1 MSTRARL
8 RANIHDQRGP
18 LRRVNGT
25 GRGPPCP
32 GGNPAR
38 RGALRLSVK
47 RAETPDGR
55 SAHAPKLDSR
65 AAGLRITLEPA
76 AKVIRSLRA
85 LFPRSFLVGWK
96 FEMAAS
102 PEELRAKAGRQLT
115 ENATDLCVVN
125 GPAYG
130 AGMAICN
137 RTKDTLHLPDK
148 TALARQ
154 LVTMVTAKWQATGGA
169 AIRPES
175 QSVPGNQTAPSTL
188 EPDSIPDAKH
198 QSLGDAVVAILE
210 QGLALLDALE
220 PEAYTQRLPQAF
232 NAAIGGHYRHCL
244 EHFEIL
250 LRSQGRTIDFDARR
264 RDERIETDLDCARQA
279 TASLLADARNLDLAR
294 LDAAVEVRSDLNLN
308 EAATVTS
315 SRARETLYAI
325 SHAVHHYALIG
336 IMGQILEVRLPPGFG
351 VAPSTLRY
359 QRSLATR

>member
-96 FEMAAS
+96 FELSAS
-102 PEELRAKAGRQLT
+102 PEELCAKAGRQLT

-137 RTKDTLHLPDK
+137 RTKDILHLPDK

-154 LVTMVTAKWQATGGA
+154 LVTMVTAK
-169 AIRPES
+169 
-175 QSVPGNQTAPSTL
+175 
-188 EPDSIPDAKH
+188 
-198 QSLGDAVVAILE
+198 
-210 QGLALLDALE
+210 
-220 PEAYTQRLPQAF
+220 
-232 NAAIGGHYRHCL
+232 
-244 EHFEIL
+244 
-250 LRSQGRTIDFDARR
+250 
-264 RDERIETDLDCARQA
+264 
-279 TASLLADARNLDLAR
+279 
-294 LDAAVEVRSDLNLN
+294 
-308 EAATVTS
+308 
-315 SRARETLYAI
+315 
-325 SHAVHHYALIG
+325 
-336 IMGQILEVRLPPGFG
+336 
-351 VAPSTLRY
+351 
-359 QRSLATR
+359 